1 MKGTEIMTTSWHLFD
16 PYSDPDCDFD
26 AHGRAPYIHDE
37 GGEVIA
43 VMNDAGEHDQEARTN
58 GAILAA
64 APKLLTALELA
75 DATIERLISVDPNK
89 RASVQGTLG
98 VIHRAIAKAYNQP
111 T

>member
-1 MKGTEIMTTSWHLFD
+1 MTNSWHLFD

-58 GAILAA
+58 GKRMAATPELLAA
-64 APKLLTALELA
+64 LEAITDDYAHLLKDMGDTAYYETSRDQA
-75 DATIERLISVDPNK
+75 
-89 RASVQGTLG
+89 RAAIKKAKGT
-98 VIHRAIAKAYNQP
+98 K